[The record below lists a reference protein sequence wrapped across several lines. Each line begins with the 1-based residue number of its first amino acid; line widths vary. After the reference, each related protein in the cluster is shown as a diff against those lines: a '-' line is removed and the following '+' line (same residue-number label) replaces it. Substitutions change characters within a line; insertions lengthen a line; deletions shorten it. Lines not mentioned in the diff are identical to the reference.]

1 MGFIRYLAYFFGIAA
16 GTWGLV
22 WLELAFPGS
31 LQLGV
36 PSRQDGLPTSE
47 YSPVEA
53 IQLLLL
59 LAAGVLLG
67 WIARNFPSQRP
78 ISLPF
83 VGFAFAFLVRELDF
97 FLDQIL
103 VDDLWKLL
111 VGIVAAVGIV
121 YIFRERRRLRIALAR
136 IWPSPGLTLIFAGS
150 VILFAVARFI
160 GYEPLWQSIL
170 GAGYRPVVELAA
182 EEFLELLGY
191 SFWMIGTIE
200 YAYQVRAI
208 ESREP
213 QAAVQR
219 RRAQRR
225 KRKKSSF

>member
-1 MGFIRYLAYFFGIAA
+1 MGFIRYLAYFVGIAA

-22 WLELAFPGS
+22 WLELTFPGS
-31 LQLGV
+31 LQLEV
-36 PSRQDGLPTSE
+36 LSRHDGLPTSE
-47 YSPVEA
+47 YSPIEA

-59 LAAGVLLG
+59 LAGGILLG
-67 WIARNFPSQRP
+67 WIARVFPSQRP
-78 ISLPF
+78 IALPF
-83 VGFAFAFLVRELDF
+83 AGCAFAFMVRELDF
-97 FLDQIL
+97 FLDQFL
-103 VDDLWKLL
+103 VQDLWKLL
-111 VGIVAAVGIV
+111 VGTAAAIGIV
-121 YIFRERRRLRIALAR
+121 YVLRERRRLRIALAR
-136 IWPSPGLTLIFAGS
+136 IWPSPGLTLIFAGA

-170 GAGYRPVVELAA
+170 GAGYRPVVELAT

-225 KRKKSSF
+225 KNRERPF